1 MQLLFLYYNLTFN
14 LHEFIGLFYSIY
26 TTLPSSV
33 YRLVVFLGYFGFLD
47 LNLKN
52 QKTIKK
58 TIKTKENKFLIL
70 KNIGFFHPWKNW
82 RAASSCVSAGTAWCR
97 LVGRSRSSRTSS
109 NSSNFHHGRAR
120 KTRHLVHS
128 QKTITYLL
136 LPTKQR
142 VKNKNAPLLFYAS
155 LMTSILQ
162 LMTTK

>member
-58 TIKTKENKFLIL
+58 
-70 KNIGFFHPWKNW
+70 P
-82 RAASSCVSAGTAWCR
+82 
-97 LVGRSRSSRTSS
+97 
-109 NSSNFHHGRAR
+109 
-120 KTRHLVHS
+120 
-128 QKTITYLL
+128 
-136 LPTKQR
+136 
-142 VKNKNAPLLFYAS
+142 
-155 LMTSILQ
+155 
-162 LMTTK
+162 